1 MVKSDILRFY
11 VGVLVMF
18 LTYRLV
24 FSVVLTTL
32 ETAEQIALQEK
43 QGNLSYDKK
52 STGSTD
58 SKIISNNLRGGQAKA
73 VTWILRKVAPGVY
86 KRALQIAVSSGVV
99 ATLGVMRGIASYDW
113 WATYISYG
121 LVNLT
126 EEDRIILSSLRRMR
140 LGLPMGIVCISVT
153 TELQVML
160 YNGDFK
166 EAIDEWMVLL
176 TRYDNLSEIDPKK
189 NGFFACIVLFIT
201 GLLVKYPGLAISLLR
216 YLQYL
221 CVTGRISYKTYLE
234 ILWQILI
241 ESEREQVPVRKA
253 VFNFVIKNFFSD

>member
-24 FSVVLTTL
+24 FSLVFNTL

-43 QGNLSYDKK
+43 QANDRK
-52 STGSTD
+52 STRSTD
-58 SKIISNNLRGGQAKA
+58 YKIISNNLRGGQGKA
-73 VTWILRKVAPGVY
+73 VTWFIRKVVPGVY
-86 KRALQIAVSSGVV
+86 KRAMQIAVSSGVV
-99 ATLGVMRGIASYDW
+99 VTLSVMRGIASYDW

-126 EEDRIILSSLRRMR
+126 EEDRIILASLRRMR
-140 LGLPMGIVCISVT
+140 LGLPIGIVCISVT
-153 TELQVML
+153 TELQLML

-176 TRYDNLSEIDPKK
+176 TRYDKLSEADPKK
-189 NGFFACIVLFIT
+189 MVSLPVLCC
-201 GLLVKYPGLAISLLR
+201 L
-216 YLQYL
+216 
-221 CVTGRISYKTYLE
+221 
-234 ILWQILI
+234 
-241 ESEREQVPVRKA
+241 
-253 VFNFVIKNFFSD
+253 